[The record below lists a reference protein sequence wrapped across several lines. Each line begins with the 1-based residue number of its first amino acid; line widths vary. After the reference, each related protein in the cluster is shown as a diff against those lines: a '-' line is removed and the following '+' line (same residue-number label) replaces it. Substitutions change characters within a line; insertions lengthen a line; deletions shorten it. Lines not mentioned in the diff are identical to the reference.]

1 MIIKLTDCEVELKD
15 RITWGDMEQI
25 QLALISGAK
34 VSETGMS
41 GFDMSSTLEAKYK
54 LLEIVVVK
62 ITDKNGVTCSFSREW
77 MNDLSPEDGDKL
89 YSEADKLNKKK
100 QN

>member
-1 MIIKLTDCEVELKD
+1 MIVKLTDCEVELKD

-34 VSETGMS
+34 VNETGLN
-41 GFDMSSTLEAKYK
+41 GFDMSSTLEAKYR

-62 ITDKNGVTCSFSREW
+62 ITDSKGETKSFSRDW
-77 MNDLSPEDGDKL
+77 INDLTPDDGDKL
-89 YSEADKLNKKK
+89 YNEADKLNKKK
-100 QN
+100 QS